1 MSREVKLLH
10 TTVAH
15 KLLLAVTGIVL
26 LLFVIGHLAGNLQI
40 YRGPEALNGYA
51 ALLHANPGPVWAA
64 RLILLF
70 SVGVHIAFA
79 ARLAWRNWRARPVG
93 YARRRWREA
102 DVAARSMV
110 LTGPVIAAFVV
121 YHLLHLTFGS
131 VHPEFVPR
139 DVYHNVVAGFRVL
152 PVAIA
157 YIVANVLL
165 AFHLF
170 HGTWSLTQTLGMSH
184 PRWDGLRRTAA
195 TVVAVLIGA
204 GNVSI
209 PLAVWAGWVR

>member
-15 KLLLAVTGIVL
+15 KLLLAVTGIFL

-40 YRGPEALNGYA
+40 YRGPEALNAYA
-51 ALLHANPGPVWAA
+51 AFLHSNPGPLWVA
-64 RLILLF
+64 RLLLLA
-70 SVGVHIAFA
+70 SVAVHIVFA
-79 ARLAWRNWRARPVG
+79 ARLAWRNWRARPLG

-102 DVAARSMV
+102 DAAARSMV
-110 LTGPVIAAFVV
+110 FTGPVIAAFVA

-131 VHPEFVPR
+131 AHPEFIAH
-139 DVYHNVVAGFRVL
+139 DVYHNVVRGFQV
-152 PVAIA
+152 PAVALA

-165 AFHLF
+165 ALHLY
-170 HGTWSLTQTLGMSH
+170 HGAWSLTQTFGLSH
-184 PRWDGLRRTAA
+184 PRWDGLRRAAA
-195 TVVAVLIGA
+195 TALALLIGA